1 MGKHLLSQ
9 EEIDALLNSDKSH
22 KEMEELTL
30 EEKDALGEIGNIA
43 MGSAATAMSQLIGRR
58 VKITTPSV
66 SLVERERLPQD
77 YPVPHLA
84 VEVRYSQGLEGMNLL
99 IMRERDAGIIAQLM
113 LGQDPEEEVELD
125 EIRLS
130 AIGEAMNQMMGSAA
144 TAISTMFDKVISIL
158 PPRVELVD
166 FKKEEADKFIP
177 DDGENIIVRVS
188 FKLIIEDLVDSVI
201 MQLLPVSFAK
211 GMVESLLGAAGAAE
225 EVPEPVAQP
234 QVSRE
239 EVEPARK
246 PVGEPVAASPQ
257 PQPVVH
263 PVQFAPLRTQE
274 GAGEQGNMD
283 LLLDIPLEVS
293 VELGRTKRVLKEIME
308 LGVGSILELDK
319 LAGEPVDIL
328 VNGKLIAQGEVV
340 VIGENFGVR
349 VTNIVGIQERVK
361 TLQ

>member
-9 EEIDALLNSDKSH
+9 EEIDALLNSGNIQ
-22 KEMEELTL
+22 KEAEELTP

-58 VKITTPSV
+58 VRITTPSV
-66 SLVERERLPQD
+66 SIIEKTRLPRD

-99 IMRERDAGIIAQLM
+99 IMRERDAVIIAQLM
-113 LGQDPEEEVELD
+113 LGQDPEAEVELD

-130 AIGEAMNQMMGSAA
+130 AVAEAMNQMMGSAA
-144 TAISTMFDKVISIL
+144 TAISTMFDKVVAIL

-166 FKKEEADKFIP
+166 FKKEESYKFIP
-177 DDGENIIVRVS
+177 DDGEPNIVRVS
-188 FKLIIEDLVDSVI
+188 FKLIIEGLIDSVI
-201 MQLLPVSFAK
+201 MQLLPVSFAR
-211 GMVESLLGAAGAAE
+211 GMVGNLLGAGEAPEPAAPPRTPSE
-225 EVPEPVAQP
+225 EVAPPE
-234 QVSRE
+234 
-239 EVEPARK
+239 
-246 PVGEPVAASPQ
+246 EPVAARPH
-257 PQPVVH
+257 QPVVH

-274 GAGEQGNMD
+274 MARDQGNME

-293 VELGRTKRVLKEIME
+293 VELGRTKRLLKEIVE
-308 LGVGSILELDK
+308 LGVGSIVELDK

-349 VTNIVGIQERVK
+349 VTNIIGVQERVK

>member
-9 EEIDALLNSDKSH
+9 EEIDALLNNERFH
-22 KEMEELTL
+22 KKTAELTL

-58 VKITTPSV
+58 VRITTPSV
-66 SLVERERLPQD
+66 SIIEKERLPQD

-84 VEVRYSQGLEGMNLL
+84 VEVRYSQGLEGMNIL

-144 TAISTMFDKVISIL
+144 TAISTMFDKVVAIL

-166 FKKEEADKFIP
+166 FKKEESYKFIP
-177 DDGENIIVRVS
+177 DDGEDSIVRVS
-188 FKLIIEDLVDSVI
+188 FKLIIEGLVDSAI
-201 MQLLPVSFAK
+201 MQLLPLSFAK
-211 GMVESLLGAAGAAE
+211 GMVGSLLGVGE
-225 EVPEPVAQP
+225 LPEPISPPQTPQEGAEPPGEAVAVNLQ
-234 QVSRE
+234 
-239 EVEPARK
+239 K
-246 PVGEPVAASPQ
+246 
-257 PQPVVH
+257 PVVH
-263 PVQFAPLRTQE
+263 PVQFAPLRAQE
-274 GAGEQGNMD
+274 RTREQGNID

-293 VELGRTKRVLKEIME
+293 VELGRTKRLLKEIME

-349 VTNIVGIQERVK
+349 VTNIVGVQERVE

>member
-9 EEIDALLNSDKSH
+9 EEIDALLNNERPH
-22 KEMEELTL
+22 KKTAELTL

-58 VKITTPSV
+58 VRITTPSV
-66 SLVERERLPQD
+66 SIIEKDRLPQD

-99 IMRERDAGIIAQLM
+99 VLRERDAGIIAQLM
-113 LGQDPEEEVELD
+113 LGQEPEAEVELD

-130 AIGEAMNQMMGSAA
+130 AVGEAMNQMMGSAA
-144 TAISTMFDKVISIL
+144 TAISTMFDKVVSIL

-166 FKKEEADKFIP
+166 FKKEESYKFIP
-177 DDGENIIVRVS
+177 DDGEDSIVRVS
-188 FKLIIEDLVDSVI
+188 FKLIIEGLVDSAI

-211 GMVESLLGAAGAAE
+211 GMVESLLGAGELPVPAATTQE
-225 EVPEPVAQP
+225 RTE
-234 QVSRE
+234 ST
-239 EVEPARK
+239 
-246 PVGEPVAASPQ
+246 GEAVAANLQ
-257 PQPVVH
+257 QPVVH
-263 PVQFAPLRTQE
+263 PVQFAPLRTRE
-274 GAGEQGNMD
+274 GRREQGNMD

-293 VELGRTKRVLKEIME
+293 VELGRTKRLLKEILE

-349 VTNIVGIQERVK
+349 VTNIVGVQERVE